1 MKYGLI
7 GERLGH
13 SFSREI
19 HAACADYEYEL
30 CELAP
35 SELEGFMRAAEFC
48 AVNVTIPYKQAV
60 IPFLHGI
67 DARAEKIGAVN
78 TVVNRGGKLYG
89 YNTDFY
95 GLSELIAHAGI
106 ELYGKKVLILG
117 TGGTS
122 KTANAVCSELG
133 AREILTV
140 SRSAGDGVITYGEAK
155 KCHSDADV
163 IINTTPCGMF
173 PNPDGCAIDISNF
186 DRLSGVVDAVYNPLR
201 TDLVLNAKKR
211 GIPAEGGLY
220 MLVSQGV
227 RASRLFVDGEAD
239 APTEKIY
246 AKIRSDKENIVLT
259 GMPASGKTTVGRA
272 LALKLGREF
281 YDTDVLIEKKT
292 GKKISDI
299 FAECGE
305 AGFRDI
311 ESDVVR
317 HTANT
322 VTGAVI
328 ATGGG
333 AILREENVHA
343 LKRSGRIYFLDRA
356 IEKLVPTV
364 DRPTA
369 SSAEA
374 IRKRHAERYEIYRS
388 CADVRVVTD
397 EVVSHTVNKIEED
410 FLK

>member
-35 SELEGFMRAAEFC
+35 SELEGFMRAADFC

-60 IPFLHGI
+60 IPFLHEI
-67 DARAEKIGAVN
+67 DARAKNIGAVN

-122 KTANAVCSELG
+122 RTARAVCSELG

-140 SRSAGDGVITYGEAK
+140 SRSAGEGVITYGEAVK
-155 KCHSDADV
+155 NHSDAEV

-173 PNPDGCAIDISNF
+173 PNPDGCAIDISHF
-186 DRLSGVVDAVYNPLR
+186 ERLSGVLDAVYNPLR
-201 TDLVLNAKKR
+201 TDLVLNAKER
-211 GIPAEGGLY
+211 GIAAEGGLY

-227 RASRLFVDGEAD
+227 RASRLFVGNEAD

-272 LALKLGREF
+272 LAIKLGREF

-305 AGFRDI
+305 AGFREI

-317 HTANT
+317 QTANT

-333 AILREENVHA
+333 AILRQENVRA

-356 IEKLVPTV
+356 IEKLVPTEN
-364 DRPTA
+364 RPTA

-374 IRKRHAERYEIYRS
+374 IRKRYAERYGIYVS
-388 CADVRVVTD
+388 TSDVRVVTD
-397 EVVSHTVNKIEED
+397 ESVEHTVNKIEED